1 MAKLETLVNHAK
13 TDVVSDIEEA
23 LSASLAL
30 HEYYESLCILRLD
43 SNTLTAQHLNNKTAL
58 LNIIN
63 ELQSML
69 RR

>member
-1 MAKLETLVNHAK
+1 MAKLEALVNHAK
-13 TDVVSDIEEA
+13 TDVISDIEEA
-23 LSASLAL
+23 LDVALIL

-58 LNIIN
+58 LSIIN